1 MSQTNNLLFR
11 NVEETLNIS
20 VHFQEGTFWLT
31 QKSIAEL
38 FGVKVPAVSKHLNN
52 IFESRELNENSVISI
67 LETTANDGKNY
78 KTQFYRLEAIL
89 AVGYQVN
96 IAFCITN

>member
-1 MSQTNNLLFR
+1 MKNKNLLLFR

-52 IFESRELNENSVISI
+52 IFESGELNEISVISI
-67 LETTANDGKNY
+67 LETTANDCKNY

-89 AVGYQVN
+89 VVGYQVN